1 MALTKD
7 KIINEVYTKL
17 GFRKNDARHVV
28 EQLLEIMKRTLQN
41 GEDLLISGFGKF
53 VVKEKKARR
62 GRNPQT
68 RRDLQLRARRVV
80 VFKTSGILRKKIN
93 SRVSSSLQL
102 LFILSGLI
110 EPLTISYSDT
120 IEGAV
125 FGTFVYHDVG
135 IFVRKCQFVPKPLGV
150 FSVLESPYLDGEVP
164 HRIVPGH
171 KGQLHPSVNLTFLY

>member
-17 GFRKNDARHVV
+17 GFRKSDARQAV

-93 SRVSSSLQL
+93 S
-102 LFILSGLI
+102 SG
-110 EPLTISYSDT
+110 
-120 IEGAV
+120 
-125 FGTFVYHDVG
+125 
-135 IFVRKCQFVPKPLGV
+135 
-150 FSVLESPYLDGEVP
+150 
-164 HRIVPGH
+164 
-171 KGQLHPSVNLTFLY
+171 